1 MSLTVTDKG
10 NATTD
15 NINGHEVYK
24 FTTVGTSSVTFS
36 GSGTI
41 DLLVVGG
48 AGGMYF
54 KAKTFPQYDGG
65 AGGFIEILEYPI
77 NAGAGTKYNIVV
89 GQSGTVTINP
99 STDPAKPSDGTTSSF
114 DNIEAAGGGGG
125 GGGKSVTSGKKG
137 CGGSGGLKQTSIL
150 KYEYANAGSSNVSG
164 ISGKVTYKS
173 NGAAEARAGGAVTK
187 GKGIESEII
196 NKMCSSADAKS
207 ASDGAYGSRVNTNTT
222 EGNGIV
228 AFRISAPVTTAPVT
242 TAPVTTTPV
251 TTTPVTTGYSAT
263 PSVTTG
269 YTATPSVTTGY
280 TTTPSVTTG
289 YTATPSV
296 TTGYTATPSVTTG
309 YTTTPVTTGYTTT
322 TPTPS
327 VTTPSVTTR
336 VPTTP
341 SVTTRVPTT
350 PSVTT
355 PSVTT
360 RVPTTM
366 SPTTR
371 VPTTPRVPCIT
382 KSNFGIPV
390 PSSNNNIAS
399 YIYNENDYLKQSKMH
414 IENAKEE
421 KNRID
426 DMQDSHRKYIMEYI
440 KMIIVL
446 CIVLAFLWIIR
457 VLYENEL
464 LPDGALDFL
473 TIIIISVGCIVEYIL
488 YFGIPSVYIGIV
500 SRNSINFDEID
511 YDPPEKNSTTTTT
524 IIPSI
529 TPTNNVSAA
538 QCNPP
543 LNR

>member
-1 MSLTVTDKG
+1 
-10 NATTD
+10 
-15 NINGHEVYK
+15 
-24 FTTVGTSSVTFS
+24 
-36 GSGTI
+36 
-41 DLLVVGG
+41 
-48 AGGMYF
+48 
-54 KAKTFPQYDGG
+54 
-65 AGGFIEILEYPI
+65 
-77 NAGAGTKYNIVV
+77 
-89 GQSGTVTINP
+89 
-99 STDPAKPSDGTTSSF
+99 
-114 DNIEAAGGGGG
+114 
-125 GGGKSVTSGKKG
+125 
-137 CGGSGGLKQTSIL
+137 
-150 KYEYANAGSSNVSG
+150 
-164 ISGKVTYKS
+164 
-173 NGAAEARAGGAVTK
+173 
-187 GKGIESEII
+187 
-196 NKMCSSADAKS
+196 
-207 ASDGAYGSRVNTNTT
+207 
-222 EGNGIV
+222 
-228 AFRISAPVTTAPVT
+228 
-242 TAPVTTTPV
+242 
-251 TTTPVTTGYSAT
+251 
-263 PSVTTG
+263 
-269 YTATPSVTTGY
+269 
-280 TTTPSVTTG
+280 
-289 YTATPSV
+289 
-296 TTGYTATPSVTTG
+296 
-309 YTTTPVTTGYTTT
+309 
-322 TPTPS
+322 
-327 VTTPSVTTR
+327 
-336 VPTTP
+336 
-341 SVTTRVPTT
+341 
-350 PSVTT
+350 
-355 PSVTT
+355 
-360 RVPTTM
+360 M